1 MADAFSPYLLPLV
14 FTGFHLAVFAY
25 IHLHLTCIGL
35 PCVLSFLWPTTFFC
49 DGDWKPIQ
57 PIQWDAIPIDTLH
70 IVEIDAHCLAWASM
84 LEIQCYPML
93 SIAIQCLPLPSNA
106 LQYTRQCSAMLSN
119 ALQNAS
125 QCSTLSNA
133 SQCSRM
139 PPHTIHCIAPIEF
152 HSKTSEVLAVSLPFA
167 TIRLHSSPFA
177 YIRLY
182 SAPFATI
189 RFHSR
194 PHSIAYPA
202 RCRSVSIGLE

>member
-1 MADAFSPYLLPLV
+1 MLFPPICFHWFSQGSIWLYSLT
-14 FTGFHLAVFAY
+14 F
-25 IHLHLTCIGL
+25 TCIWLALACSVCFPFFGRL
-35 PCVLSFLWPTTFFC
+35 RSFATE
-49 DGDWKPIQ
+49 
-57 PIQWDAIPIDTLH
+57 
-70 IVEIDAHCLAWASM
+70 IVMEAYPAYPMGRYPDRHSAHCWDRRTLFSM
-84 LEIQCYPML
+84 GLYACHPMLSNAFYCYPML
-93 SIAIQCLPLPSNA
+93 AIAFQCSPIH
-106 LQYTRQCSAMLSN
+106 SAMLSN